1 MNGNRNNDTR
11 QRPAGGGKDVR
22 ARAPETTYEEVR
34 YIKYLIENH
43 VPVRVRLL
51 DNEEVAGTIE
61 YYDASFIRI
70 TRERYTRSS
79 LRRFWMIHACVS
91 YSISFA
97 HPASSSRSEPWTAM
111 KKRKRGGL
119 WVTPRLEWSSEPIAS
134 LPPQGIA
141 HTMSRHVRS
150 LPAPVILTI

>member
-1 MNGNRNNDTR
+1 
-11 QRPAGGGKDVR
+11 
-22 ARAPETTYEEVR
+22 
-34 YIKYLIENH
+34 
-43 VPVRVRLL
+43 
-51 DNEEVAGTIE
+51 
-61 YYDASFIRI
+61 
-70 TRERYTRSS
+70 
-79 LRRFWMIHACVS
+79 
-91 YSISFA
+91 
-97 HPASSSRSEPWTAM
+97 M

>member
-1 MNGNRNNDTR
+1 MTVAMAVLSGRADVGLGI
-11 QRPAGGGKDVR
+11 QAAG
-22 ARAPETTYEEVR
+22 AA
-34 YIKYLIENH
+34 
-43 VPVRVRLL
+43 L
-51 DNEEVAGTIE
+51 DLE
-61 YYDASFIRI
+61 FIRI